1 LVYKVHSQKPIVMI
15 SGIEF
20 SNGGMMWFAFFFAIA
35 IAAIILGMRWFMS
48 KKENENLTEI
58 NKDVEFKSPLEGRAK
73 YPQVDVFKYSST
85 MWLVG
90 LALSLG
96 ILVTAFNWT
105 TYNEEIYI
113 PDYDL
118 TLEEDIQ
125 VEPPRSQVEPPP
137 PPPPPPSMIQ
147 EVPDELILE
156 DESIE
161 FIDQSIDMETSI
173 ENAPVASEEPKSVAP
188 PPPPPPPPPP
198 AVKEIFKVVEEMPRF
213 MGCENVDGDIKAKKA
228 CSDRKMLEFI
238 YQNIK
243 YPKIARENGVEGM
256 VVIRFVVET
265 DGSIS
270 SPEIVRD
277 IGAGCGEEALRIVN
291 MMPEWIPGRQR
302 GTPVRVQ
309 FNLPVRFDL
318 VDQS

>member
-1 LVYKVHSQKPIVMI
+1 MI

-20 SNGGMMWFAFFFAIA
+20 TNGGMMWFSVFFMMAIA
-35 IAAIILGMRWFMS
+35 TVILGMRWYMS
-48 KKENENLTEI
+48 KKEKQNLADL
-58 NKDVEFKSPLEGRAK
+58 NKDTKFKSPLDARTK
-73 YPQVDVFKYSST
+73 YPQVDVFRYSQT
-85 MWLVG
+85 IWL
-90 LALSLG
+90 LSLAFAVG
-96 ILVTAFNWT
+96 ILVAAFNWT
-105 TYNEEIYI
+105 TYDDDIYI

-118 TLEEDIQ
+118 ALEEDIQ
-125 VEPPRSQVEPPP
+125 VEPPRSTVEPPP
-137 PPPPPPSMIQ
+137 PPPPPPSVIQ

-156 DESIE
+156 DDTPD

-173 ENAPVASEEPKSVAP
+173 DNAPVASNEPKTVA

-213 MGCENVDGDIKAKKA
+213 VGCEDLAGDAKEKKA
-228 CSDRKMLEFI
+228 CADRKMLEFI
-238 YQNIK
+238 YKNIK

-256 VVIRFVVET
+256 VVVRFVVEP

-270 SPEIVRD
+270 NPEIVRD
-277 IGAGCGEEALRIVN
+277 IGAGCGDEALRIVN
-291 MMPEWIPGRQR
+291 MMPEWIPGKQR
-302 GTPVRVQ
+302 GTKVRVQ

>member
-1 LVYKVHSQKPIVMI
+1 MI

-20 SNGGMMWFAFFFAIA
+20 SNVGMMWFAFFFTMA
-35 IAAIILGMRWFMS
+35 IAAIVLGMRWYMS
-48 KKENENLTEI
+48 KKENQNLTEI
-58 NKDVEFKSPLEGRAK
+58 NKDVEFKSPLEARTK
-73 YPQVDVFKYSST
+73 YPQVDVFRYSGT
-85 MWLVG
+85 IWLVS
-90 LALSLG
+90 LAFALG
-96 ILVTAFNWT
+96 ILVSAFNWT
-105 TYNEEIYI
+105 TYENEIYI
-113 PDYDL
+113 PNYDL

-137 PPPPPPSMIQ
+137 PPPPPPSRIQ

-156 DESIE
+156 DESPE

-173 ENAPVASEEPKSVAP
+173 VDAPVASDEPKVA

-213 MGCENVDGDIKAKKA
+213 KGCEDLEGDVKAKKA

-238 YQNIK
+238 YENIK

-256 VVIRFVVET
+256 VVVRFVVEP

-270 SPEIVRD
+270 NPEIVRD

-302 GTPVRVQ
+302 GKAVRVQ